1 MILSKEQY
9 NKLPDEYKQ
18 YFERKVGGM
27 GEYKVNGGR
36 NTPIDNPFQRGETLR
51 KNIHP
56 TLSNQLN

>member
-1 MILSKEQY
+1 MVINKNQY

-27 GEYKVNGGR
+27 GEYKVNDGR
-36 NTPIDNPFQRGETLR
+36 KTPIDNPFQRGETLR

-56 TLSNQLN
+56 TL

>member
-1 MILSKEQY
+1 MVISKNQY
-9 NKLPDEYKQ
+9 DNLPDEYKQ

-27 GEYKVNGGR
+27 GEYKVNDGR

-56 TLSNQLN
+56 TL